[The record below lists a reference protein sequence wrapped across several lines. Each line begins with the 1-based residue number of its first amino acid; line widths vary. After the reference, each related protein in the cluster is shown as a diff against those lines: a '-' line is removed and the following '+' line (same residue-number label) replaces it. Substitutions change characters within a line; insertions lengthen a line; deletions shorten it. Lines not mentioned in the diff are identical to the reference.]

1 MVNRDKP
8 LLWTAIFSSMFS
20 AQMILPVIGLYA
32 AVELGADALTVGTI
46 YGTSALT
53 AFVLRIPAAMLS
65 HRIGTRRI
73 MVFGMAASSA
83 GSVLYGFAA
92 EPLQM
97 IVGSLLRGLG
107 SAFFFPA
114 ALTSLYEEAGNGE
127 GDPKSLGYMLTGPAL
142 GMALGPVF
150 GAASL
155 SLLGYRP
162 TFSTAAAISL
172 VGLATIS
179 ATKIH
184 MPNERAPSFKSLL
197 EKRFTSLLAS
207 RFLVNYVTGTIAAF
221 LPLMAKL
228 LLGYDEPVVLL
239 LFTTAAFTNLFSRV
253 FMGTAAKKLGAQN
266 YVALGSLTVSLSSL
280 MFALGHDF
288 SVWLGALVYGLG
300 MGIFV
305 LGSVYM
311 TGLLVPPAMRT
322 MGFALITLMI
332 DMGNSVGNFVSG
344 VLLSLGGFAEVFAV
358 AAVVGAAGLFV
369 DLISRR
375 WPLPYEKRSQSS
387 AE

>member
-32 AVELGADALTVGTI
+32 AVELGADALTVGAI
-46 YGTSALT
+46 YGATALT
-53 AFVLRIPAAMLS
+53 AFVLRIPAAMISAKL
-65 HRIGTRRI
+65 GEKKV
-73 MVFGMAASSA
+73 MVMGMAAT
-83 GSVLYGFAA
+83 SVGYLFYGLST

-97 IVGSLLRGLG
+97 IVGSLLRGSG

-114 ALTSLYEEAGNGE
+114 ALTSIYEGAGNE
-127 GDPKSLGYMLTGPAL
+127 PGDAKSLGYMLTGPAL

-155 SLLGYRP
+155 SIMGYRP
-162 TFSTAAAISL
+162 TFFTAGIIALIGLVTVSMSTIHSSKEQKSSFASLLDKRFISL
-172 VGLATIS
+172 LVS
-179 ATKIH
+179 
-184 MPNERAPSFKSLL
+184 R
-197 EKRFTSLLAS
+197 LLA
-207 RFLVNYVTGTIAAF
+207 NYVTGTIVAF

-228 LLGYDEPVVLL
+228 VMGYDEPVILL
-239 LFTTAAFTNLFSRV
+239 MFTAAAFTNLLSRI
-253 FMGTAAKKLGAQN
+253 FMGSTAKKLDAQN
-266 YVALGSLTVSLSSL
+266 YVALGSLTISMSVLL
-280 MFALGHDF
+280 IAIGVDI
-288 SVWLGALVYGLG
+288 SVWAGVLAYGLG
-300 MGIFV
+300 MGILV

-322 MGFALITLMI
+322 LGFALMTLMI
-332 DMGNSVGNFVSG
+332 DLGNSVGNFVSG

-358 AAVVGAAGLFV
+358 AAAVGAAGLFV

>member
-1 MVNRDKP
+1 
-8 LLWTAIFSSMFS
+8 MFS
-20 AQMILPVIGLYA
+20 AQMVLPVIGLYA
-32 AVELGADALTVGTI
+32 AIELGADALTVGAI

-65 HRIGTRRI
+65 PRIGTREI
-73 MVFGMAASSA
+73 MVCGMAASAA
-83 GSVLYGFAA
+83 GSILYGFAA
-92 EPLQM
+92 EPLHM

-127 GDPKSLGYMLTGPAL
+127 GDPRSLGYMLTGPAL

-155 SLLGYRP
+155 TLLGYRP
-162 TFSTAAAISL
+162 TFYTAGAISVVGLAAIS
-172 VGLATIS
+172 ATR
-179 ATKIH
+179 IH
-184 MPNERAPSFKSLL
+184 MPEGQTASLKSLL
-197 EKRFTSLLAS
+197 EKRFTSLLIS

-221 LPLMAKL
+221 LPLMANL
-228 LLGYDEPVVLL
+228 LLGYDEAVVLL
-239 LFTTAAFTNLFSRV
+239 LFTAAAFTNLFSRV

-266 YVALGSLTVSLSSL
+266 YVALGSLTVALSSL
-280 MFALGHDF
+280 MFALGLDI
-288 SVWLGALVYGLG
+288 SIWLGAFVYGLG

-311 TGLLVPPAMRT
+311 TGLLVPPALRT
-322 MGFALITLMI
+322 MGFALMTLMI

-344 VLLSLGGFAEVFAV
+344 VLLSVGGFVEVFAV
-358 AAVVGAAGLFV
+358 ASAVGATGLFV
-369 DLISRR
+369 DLMSRR
-375 WPLPYEKRSQSS
+375 WPLPYEKQSQSS

>member
-1 MVNRDKP
+1 
-8 LLWTAIFSSMFS
+8 
-20 AQMILPVIGLYA
+20 
-32 AVELGADALTVGTI
+32 
-46 YGTSALT
+46 
-53 AFVLRIPAAMLS
+53 
-65 HRIGTRRI
+65 
-73 MVFGMAASSA
+73 
-83 GSVLYGFAA
+83 
-92 EPLQM
+92 M
-97 IVGSLLRGLG
+97 IVGSFLRGLG

-162 TFSTAAAISL
+162 TFYTAAAISL

-179 ATKIH
+179 ATKIQI
-184 MPNERAPSFKSLL
+184 PDERATSFKSLL

-239 LFTTAAFTNLFSRV
+239 LFTAAAFTNLFSRV
-253 FMGTAAKKLGAQN
+253 FMGAAAKKLDAQN
-266 YVALGSLTVSLSSL
+266 YVALGSFTVSLSSI
-280 MFALGHDF
+280 MFALGHDI
-288 SVWLGALVYGLG
+288 SVWLGVLVYGLG

-344 VLLSLGGFAEVFAV
+344 VLLSVGGFAEVFAV
-358 AAVVGAAGLFV
+358 AAAVGAAGLFV

-375 WPLPYEKRSQSS
+375 WPLPYERQSQSS